1 MRSGALSAL
10 QRRLQLLEDR
20 LAAPADDPAR
30 SATMGAIFEV
40 LVAHYPD
47 EWTKVPPYH
56 VSMGSKV
63 ADAARR
69 LLNGEATAA
78 DEAAVAALPSGDID
92 RHFQCTAREIFI
104 TVATVVDEY

>member
-30 SATMGAIFEV
+30 AATMSVVFNA
-40 LVAHYPD
+40 LVAHFPD
-47 EWTKVPPYH
+47 EWIEAPPYR
-56 VSMGSKV
+56 VSMGNKV

-78 DEAAVAALPSGDID
+78 DEAAVAALPAVDID
-92 RHFQCTAREIFI
+92 RHFKCTARELFI
-104 TVATVVDEY
+104 AVATVAEQY